1 MSKAV
6 NSQKALQRLA
16 TTEGSL
22 SLYSPKAGKHVTD
35 PVKLA
40 GIMVETASTLRCRSI
55 LARGSSR
62 TVRSVTLVW
71 ILGVYDFDMG
81 EWEETPPSVHLSL
94 PLTADIHPR
103 NLDDV
108 ANLRKER
115 TGCRVI

>member
-22 SLYSPKAGKHVTD
+22 SWYSPQAGKHVT
-35 PVKLA
+35 VVTLA
-40 GIMVETASTLRCRSI
+40 GKVETASRFRYRSI

-62 TVRSVTLVW
+62 TLGSVTLLR

-94 PLTADIHPR
+94 PLTADVHPG

-108 ANLRKER
+108 ANL
-115 TGCRVI
+115 